1 MARVR
6 WIYLYMYTVHF
17 STAADLWK
25 ISSPNKYLSVISL
38 DTTLTN
44 DLNLSHHVS
53 QAVSHQPLGLGQV
66 QHGDDEGLLQLE
78 PPLTSSEYSFS
89 LDEQENLH
97 DLFDNISMPFC

>member
-1 MARVR
+1 M
-6 WIYLYMYTVHF
+6 HF
-17 STAADLWK
+17 SNVADLWK